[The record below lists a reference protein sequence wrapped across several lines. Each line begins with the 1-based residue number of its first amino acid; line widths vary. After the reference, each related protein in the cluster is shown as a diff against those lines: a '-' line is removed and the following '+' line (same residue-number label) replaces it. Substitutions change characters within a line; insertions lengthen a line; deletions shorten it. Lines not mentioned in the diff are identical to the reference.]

1 MLPNRNLRP
10 CEREKEDSS
19 TDPRFQ
25 EAKNDKLF
33 IYLPVE
39 ACRDTDFPLKDGDRT
54 EAEIKGEALIIKKT
68 KESHTT

>member
-19 TDPRFQ
+19 ADPRFQ

-39 ACRDTDFPLKDGDRT
+39 ACRDTNFPLKDEDRT
-54 EAEIKGEALIIKKT
+54 EAEIKGETPIIKKT
-68 KESHTT
+68 KEFRAT